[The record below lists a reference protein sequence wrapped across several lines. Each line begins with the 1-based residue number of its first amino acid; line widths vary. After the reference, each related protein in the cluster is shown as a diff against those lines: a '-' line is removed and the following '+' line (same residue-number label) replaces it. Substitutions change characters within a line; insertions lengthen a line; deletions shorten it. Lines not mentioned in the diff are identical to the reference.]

1 MVTKVDEQ
9 DATVISH
16 AMNPTGKA
24 DSRADVGLAESGTGM
39 AAVTMHFVILK
50 HAAALWPHDQI
61 WPEKRMVS
69 LICQGKA
76 QECRVLVCP
85 SSRHRTK
92 TVDAY
97 PLFSVPRDDSSP

>member
-9 DATVISH
+9 DAAMISH

-24 DSRADVGLAESGTGM
+24 DSRADVGLAKSGTGV

-50 HAAALWPHDQI
+50 HAAALLPHDQI
-61 WPEKRMVS
+61 WPEKRMARP
-69 LICQGKA
+69 ICQGKA

-85 SSRHRTK
+85 SSRHPTK
-92 TVDAY
+92 TVE
-97 PLFSVPRDDSSP
+97 R